1 MDNIM
6 KKVNKTFKPL
16 FIMLIIILFGF
27 TACNKEPQPPSFY
40 SLGITSDSVIE
51 KFEKHG
57 FNFTSSDSV
66 YQQPLTIGLSSDNNA
81 TIHLIGPKENLVS
94 IKIVFRLSRQFNKS
108 KLKLLRSYLEDMI
121 NVVYPNWEEGDK
133 WLEDNA
139 LSLSRSGSRTK
150 MLNDIKL
157 TLVLSEKPMSM
168 GLAFGDWDNLPKYDS
183 KNQLW
188 KHNN

>member
-1 MDNIM
+1 M
-6 KKVNKTFKPL
+6 KKYNATFNLL
-16 FIMLIIILFGF
+16 FIIVLLGF
-27 TACNKEPQPPSFY
+27 TACNKDPKPPSFY

-51 KFEKHG
+51 KFEKYG
-57 FNFTSSDSV
+57 FNFTSMDSV

-81 TIHLIGPKENLVS
+81 TIHLLGPKENLVN

-108 KLKLLRSYLEDMI
+108 KLKLLRSYLDNMI
-121 NVVYPNWEEGDK
+121 IVVYPNWKEGNK

-150 MLNDIKL
+150 ILNDIKL

-168 GLAFGDWDNLPKYDS
+168 GLAFGDWIKLPKYDS
-183 KNQLW
+183 ENQSW
-188 KHNN
+188 KLNN